1 MKRFFFTAAALL
13 IAGLALQAQDFDK
26 AWKDS
31 EFAAKFGTDLY
42 NGAVRP
48 IWTGEDTFVF
58 ETLDG
63 HHLVHHA
70 HLLCLTRRIL
80 TAEEPYLTCLLLT
93 NDTCEV

>member
-48 IWTGEDTFVF
+48 I
-58 ETLDG
+58 
-63 HHLVHHA
+63 
-70 HLLCLTRRIL
+70 LLQQEQRS
-80 TAEEPYLTCLLLT
+80 AGGY
-93 NDTCEV
+93 

>member
-1 MKRFFFTAAALL
+1 MKRFFFIAAALL

-48 IWTGEDTFVF
+48 IYNGVIDWGGVGV
-58 ETLDG
+58 LR
-63 HHLVHHA
+63 
-70 HLLCLTRRIL
+70 TRPPERSG
-80 TAEEPYLTCLLLT
+80 TKSPEPPRQ
-93 NDTCEV
+93 